1 MRKVLLDTNAYT
13 NYLLGDETILRALSQ
28 TDIVYM
34 SVFVIAEL
42 YFGFKGGSKELKNK
56 ELLKQFLNKPSVEI
70 IDATVDTSDIFADIK
85 YKLKKAGTPIPLND
99 VWIGAHAIETGAVL
113 ITYDQHFD
121 KIAGLRLWDYVK

>member
-13 NYLLGDETILRALSQ
+13 KYLLGDEKVLGVISQ
-28 TDIVYM
+28 SDVVYM

-42 YFGFKGGSKELKNK
+42 FFGFKGGAREIKNK
-56 ELLKQFLNKPSVEI
+56 ELLKKFLNKPSVEI
-70 IDATVDTSDIFADIK
+70 IGATVDTSDIFADIK

-121 KIAGLRLWDYVK
+121 KIAGLRLWDYM

>member
-1 MRKVLLDTNAYT
+1 MRKVLLDMNAYSK
-13 NYLLGDETILRALSQ
+13 YLLDDETILRALSQ

-70 IDATVDTSDIFADIK
+70 IDATVDTSDIFAGIK
-85 YKLKKAGTPIPLND
+85 YKLKKSGTPIPLND
-99 VWIGAHAIETGAVL
+99 VWIGAHTIETGAIL
-113 ITYDQHFD
+113 ITYDRHFE

>member
-13 NYLLGDETILRALSQ
+13 NYLLGDEIILRALSQ

-42 YFGFKGGSKELKNK
+42 YFGFKGGSKERKNK

-70 IDATVDTSDIFADIK
+70 INATVDTSDIFADIK
-85 YKLKKAGTPIPLND
+85 YKLKKTGTPIPLND
-99 VWIGAHAIETGAVL
+99 VWIGAHAIETGAIL